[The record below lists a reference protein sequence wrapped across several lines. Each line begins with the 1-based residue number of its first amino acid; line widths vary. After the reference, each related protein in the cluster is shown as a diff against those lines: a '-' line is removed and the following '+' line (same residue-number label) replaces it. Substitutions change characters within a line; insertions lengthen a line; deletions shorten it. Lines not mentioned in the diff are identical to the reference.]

1 MEACS
6 KAGDGTAGGIACVAV
21 PPSHSEEESS
31 VANSMAQ
38 DVTAPGYGFMHKT
51 LHWTLFGLIAA
62 QYVVGS
68 VMPHIGNTTPDEGW
82 VAWHI
87 ALGAAILFFLVI
99 RLAWRIARPVPL
111 AELPTWQAHLAKSTH
126 FALYALI
133 LAMTLLGWAATGYRG
148 WTVWLFGIVP
158 LPAMAAK
165 GTQWAHTAGDIH
177 AFLVYVLLAF
187 ILMHI
192 AGALYHYFVERD
204 RILQRMLPSV

>member
-1 MEACS
+1 ME
-6 KAGDGTAGGIACVAV
+6 
-21 PPSHSEEESS
+21 SETIGRSY
-31 VANSMAQ
+31 
-38 DVTAPGYGFMHKT
+38 DFWHKG
-51 LHWTLFGLIAA
+51 LHWVLFALIAA

-87 ALGAAILFFLVI
+87 SLGAAILFFLVI
-99 RLAWRIARPVPL
+99 RLTWRIARPVPL
-111 AELPTWQAHLAKSTH
+111 APLPTWQTNLAKFTH
-126 FALYALI
+126 TGLYVLI
-133 LAMTLLGWAATGYRG
+133 LIMTLLGWAATGYRG

-187 ILMHI
+187 ILLHI
-192 AGALYHYFVERD
+192 AGALYHYFVVRD
-204 RILQRMLPSV
+204 RILQRMLPGT